1 MTRADVWLGLLLAVA
16 CLVVLWQATALP
28 YLSPTGP
35 GPGFFPLW
43 LAVIGAVLA
52 GLIAV
57 NARRTPGLPAGPTEH
72 GGRAGLL
79 RIALAAGGL
88 VVTIALIPVLGL
100 ILAVLVYLLF
110 LALAIERLSL
120 PVGIGTSVGTMAFV
134 YIVFARLLRVPF
146 PTGPLGF

>member
-1 MTRADVWLGLLLAVA
+1 MTRADTWLGVLLAVA
-16 CLVVLWQATALP
+16 CLAVLWQATALP

-43 LAVIGAVLA
+43 LTVMGAVLA
-52 GLIAV
+52 ILIAV
-57 NARRTPGLPAGPTEH
+57 NARRAPGLAAGPTEH

-88 VVTIALIPVLGL
+88 IVTIALIPVLGL
-100 ILAVLVYLLF
+100 ILAVLTYLLF

-120 PVGIGTSVGTMAFV
+120 PAGIGTSVGTMAFV
-134 YIVFARLLRVPF
+134 YVVFVRLLRVPL

>member
-1 MTRADVWLGLLLAVA
+1 MTRADVWIGLLLAVA
-16 CLVVLWQATALP
+16 CLAVLWQATALP
-28 YLSPTGP
+28 YFAPTGP

-43 LAVIGAVLA
+43 LAVIGAGLA
-52 GLIAV
+52 MLIAV
-57 NARRTPGLPAGPTEH
+57 NAQRTPGLAAGPTEH

-79 RIALAAGGL
+79 RIALATGGL
-88 VVTIALIPVLGL
+88 VLTIALIPVLGL

-120 PVGIGTSVGTMAFV
+120 PVGIGTSIGTMAFV
-134 YIVFARLLRVPF
+134 YVVFARLLRVPF